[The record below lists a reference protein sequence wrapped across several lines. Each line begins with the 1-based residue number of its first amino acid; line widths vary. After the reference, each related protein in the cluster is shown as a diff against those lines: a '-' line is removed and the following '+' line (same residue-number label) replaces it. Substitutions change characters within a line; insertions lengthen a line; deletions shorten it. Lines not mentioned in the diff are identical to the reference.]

1 MSQTINAAIVS
12 SGLSQHPLQSKAP
25 RRQVIVLAN
34 RQPFSHERLPDG
46 RIVARRSTSGL
57 VTASESLVRDHGG
70 VWIAHGSG
78 NADRIAADRTD
89 SVMVPPEDPKYRLRR
104 VWLDPDEEQAYYY
117 GFANEG
123 LWPLCHRVHVRPV
136 FRSTDFDAYWAINGR
151 FADAA
156 CDEAECESPIV
167 LVQDYHFALAPL
179 MLRSRLP
186 HASITTFWHIPWP
199 SAGEFETCPWSRYL
213 LDGLL
218 GSTIVGFQTPTDCEN
233 FIDTARRLLDVTVDP
248 VRNTI
253 SYAGRETFVRS
264 YAASVDWP
272 SPWLADAEPV
282 PVCAREIRQ
291 QLGVNRTTRLI
302 VGVDRLDYTKGIEEK
317 LLCVERLLD
326 EYPALLET
334 FVFLQVAQPSRQRL
348 PAYQDLRVR
357 VNAIADRVNERF
369 ATERWQP
376 IVLVEAH
383 QEPHDVYR
391 LLRAADVCYVGSLHD
406 GMNLVAKEFVSARED
421 EYGVLLLSSFAGA
434 ARELTD
440 ALVVN
445 PYDVDQSANALALAL
460 AMPAEEQGHR
470 MRRMRATVQAWNARH
485 WALGILTD
493 ATTLGI
499 VPQAEQGKHL
509 VTH

>member
-1 MSQTINAAIVS
+1 
-12 SGLSQHPLQSKAP
+12 
-25 RRQVIVLAN
+25 
-34 RQPFSHERLPDG
+34 
-46 RIVARRSTSGL
+46 
-57 VTASESLVRDHGG
+57 
-70 VWIAHGSG
+70 
-78 NADRIAADRTD
+78 
-89 SVMVPPEDPKYRLRR
+89 
-104 VWLDPDEEQAYYY
+104 
-117 GFANEG
+117 
-123 LWPLCHRVHVRPV
+123 
-136 FRSTDFDAYWAINGR
+136 
-151 FADAA
+151 
-156 CDEAECESPIV
+156 
-167 LVQDYHFALAPL
+167 

-186 HASITTFWHIPWP
+186 NASITTFWHIPWP

-218 GSTIVGFQTPTDCEN
+218 GSTILGFQTATDCEN
-233 FIDTARRLLDVTVDP
+233 FIDTARRLLDVTIDP
-248 VRNTI
+248 LRNTI

-272 SPWLADAEPV
+272 SPWLAEAEPV

-291 QLGVNRTTRLI
+291 QLGVKRTTRLI
-302 VGVDRLDYTKGIEEK
+302 VGIDRMDYTKGIEEK
-317 LLCVERLLD
+317 LLSVERLLD

-376 IVLVEAH
+376 VVLVETH
-383 QEPHDVYR
+383 QEPREVYR

-406 GMNLVAKEFVSARED
+406 GMNLVAKEFVSSRED

-470 MRRMRATVQAWNARH
+470 MRRMRETVQAWNARH
-485 WALGILTD
+485 WALEILTD
-493 ATTLGI
+493 ASRLGI
-499 VPQAEQGKHL
+499 EPQSEPGQHL